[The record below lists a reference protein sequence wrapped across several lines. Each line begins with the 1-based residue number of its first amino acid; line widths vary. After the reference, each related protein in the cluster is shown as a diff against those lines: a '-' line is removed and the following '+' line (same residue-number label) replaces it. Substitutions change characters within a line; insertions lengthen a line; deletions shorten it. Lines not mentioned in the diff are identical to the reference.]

1 MFVGQSI
8 QSLDDKGRIV
18 LKSKVRSQ
26 LTSTTVYLL
35 FDLGHCLSI
44 YSEDEYLIKAK
55 EMSQLDD
62 FNSDERALKRIFFA
76 NSFETSIDKQGRI
89 AIPKFLLS
97 KAKIEKDVVVVGAFS
112 HLQVYA
118 LETFNNELAS
128 YEDDY
133 EALASKVN
141 AAKYAK
147 WLP

>member
-1 MFVGQSI
+1 M
-8 QSLDDKGRIV
+8 
-18 LKSKVRSQ
+18 
-26 LTSTTVYLL
+26 
-35 FDLGHCLSI
+35 
-44 YSEDEYLIKAK
+44 IKAK
-55 EMSQLDD
+55 EMSELDD
-62 FNSDERALKRIFFA
+62 FNPDERALKRIFFA

-147 WLP
+147 

>member
-62 FNSDERALKRIFFA
+62 FNEDERALKRIFLTHLKHLLI
-76 NSFETSIDKQGRI
+76 SKEE
-89 AIPKFLLS
+89 LLS
-97 KAKIEKDVVVVGAFS
+97 RS
-112 HLQVYA
+112 
-118 LETFNNELAS
+118 S
-128 YEDDY
+128 Y
-133 EALASKVN
+133 
-141 AAKYAK
+141 
-147 WLP
+147 

>member
-26 LTSTTVYLL
+26 FTSTTVYLL

-62 FNSDERALKRIFFA
+62 FNEDERALKRIFFA

-147 WLP
+147 

>member
-26 LTSTTVYLL
+26 STSTTVYLL

-62 FNSDERALKRIFFA
+62 FNEDERALKRIFFA

-128 YEDDY
+128 YENDY
-133 EALASKVN
+133 ETLASKVN

-147 WLP
+147 

>member
-18 LKSKVRSQ
+18 IKSKVRSQ
-26 LTSTTVYLL
+26 LASTTVYLL

-97 KAKIEKDVVVVGAFS
+97 KAKIEKDVVVGAFS

-128 YEDDY
+128 YENDY
-133 EALASKVN
+133 ETLASKVN

-147 WLP
+147 

>member
-26 LTSTTVYLL
+26 LTSATVYLL

-62 FNSDERALKRIFFA
+62 FNPDERALKRIFFA

-147 WLP
+147 